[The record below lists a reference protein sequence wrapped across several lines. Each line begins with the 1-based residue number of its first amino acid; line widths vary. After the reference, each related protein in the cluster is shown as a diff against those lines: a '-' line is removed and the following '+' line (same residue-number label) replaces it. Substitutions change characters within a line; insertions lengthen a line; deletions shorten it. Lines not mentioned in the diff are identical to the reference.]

1 MKKKQPNYSSVLIA
15 GGVIF
20 AAGFLFGSLLNRDS
34 NESVLDEVTKKILAN
49 SANQTDQ
56 QTLER
61 AAIDGMLKS
70 LGDKWSQYLPS
81 TGNKSFEESIEGQF
95 SGIGVWIRSDE
106 SGAVSVAGIV
116 PSSPA
121 EFAKI
126 QNGDVIESV
135 DGVSTFNRPLSEVAN
150 LLSGENNT
158 NAILAV
164 KRNDEL
170 LSFNIKRIDL
180 KTNPVRAKIIND
192 GVISIAISEFNRGS
206 ARALRA
212 ALASSG
218 QEITGVI
225 LDLRGNPG
233 GLLVEAVD
241 VAGAFLNGGLVV
253 EFHRSGQ
260 SPEVFNALGNGDS
273 RTPLVVI
280 VDRGTA
286 SAAEVVAA
294 ALQDRNRAIIVGEK
308 TFGKATVQNSESL
321 SNGAEIEL
329 TVGYYITPSG
339 KKLDGQGIEPDIEVS
354 ANEEKFVAEQRALQV
369 LSGLLASVGQR
380 G

>member
-20 AAGFLFGSLLNRDS
+20 AAGFLFGSILNRDS

-95 SGIGVWIRSDE
+95 SGLGVWIRSDE

-164 KRNDEL
+164 KRDDEL

-180 KTNPVRAKIIND
+180 KTNPVEAKILND

-212 ALASSG
+212 ALGSSG

>member
-1 MKKKQPNYSSVLIA
+1 MKSKQPNYSSVLIA

-20 AAGFLFGSLLNRDS
+20 AAGFLFGSVLTRNTDK
-34 NESVLDEVTKKILAN
+34 SVLDEATEKILNN
-49 SANQTDQ
+49 SANQTDK

-95 SGIGVWIRSDE
+95 SGIGLWIRSDE

-135 DGVSTFNRPLSEVAN
+135 DGVSTSNKPLAEVAS
-150 LLSGENNT
+150 LLSGETNT

-164 KRNDEL
+164 KRNEES
-170 LSFNIKRIDL
+170 LSFIVKRTDI
-180 KTNPVRAKIIND
+180 KTNPVTAKILKD

-212 ALASSG
+212 TLASSG
-218 QEITGVI
+218 QERTGVI

-233 GLLVEAVD
+233 GLLVEATD

-253 EFHRSGQ
+253 EFHKAGK

-273 RTPLVVI
+273 KTPLVVL

-308 TFGKATVQNSESL
+308 TFGKATVQDSQSL

-354 ANEEKFVAEQRALQV
+354 STEAKFVAEQRALQV

>member
-15 GGVIF
+15 GGAIF
-20 AAGFLFGSLLNRDS
+20 AAGFLLGSILNKSS
-34 NESVLDEVTKKILAN
+34 NNSIMDEVANKIISN
-49 SANQTDQ
+49 SANQTDKK
-56 QTLER
+56 TLER

-70 LGDKWSQYLPS
+70 LGDKWSQFLPS
-81 TGNKSFEESIEGQF
+81 AGAKSFEESIEGQY

-126 QNGDVIESV
+126 QTGDVITAV
-135 DGVSTFNRPLSEVAN
+135 DGNSTINKSLNEVAG
-150 LLSGENNT
+150 LLSGKNES
-158 NAILAV
+158 NAILSINRNEEALTFNV
-164 KRNDEL
+164 KR
-170 LSFNIKRIDL
+170 SQIKN
-180 KTNPVRAKIIND
+180 NPVTAKILQE
-192 GVISIAISEFNRGS
+192 GVISIAVSEFNRGS

-212 ALASSG
+212 ALASIG
-218 QEITGVI
+218 QERSGII

-233 GLLVEAVD
+233 GLLVEATD
-241 VAGAFLNGGLVV
+241 VAGAFLNGGIVV
-253 EFHRSGQ
+253 EFHRVGKT
-260 SPEVFNALGNGDS
+260 PEVFNALGDGDS
-273 RTPLVVI
+273 KTPLVVI

-308 TFGKATVQNSESL
+308 TFGKATVQDSESL
-321 SNGAEIEL
+321 SDGAEIEL

-339 KKLDGQGIEPDIEVS
+339 KKLDSEGVLPDIEVS
-354 ANEEKFVAEQRALQV
+354 SNQDKNIAEQRALQV
-369 LSGLLASVGQR
+369 LTGLLASVGQR

>member
-1 MKKKQPNYSSVLIA
+1 MKKQQPNYSSVLIA

-20 AAGFLFGSLLNRDS
+20 AAGFLFGSILNRNTSD
-34 NESVLDEVTKKILAN
+34 SVLDEVTKKILAN
-49 SANQTDQ
+49 SATQTDK

-81 TGNKSFEESIEGQF
+81 TGTKSFEESIEGQF
-95 SGIGVWIRSDE
+95 SGIGVWIRSNE

-135 DGVSTFNRPLSEVAN
+135 DGVSTYNKPLSEVAI
-150 LLSGENNT
+150 LLSGDQNT
-158 NAILAV
+158 NAILAI
-164 KRNDEL
+164 KRNDES
-170 LSFNIKRIDL
+170 LSFNVKRTNL
-180 KTNPVRAKIIND
+180 KTNPVTAKILKD

-206 ARALRA
+206 ARALRS
-212 ALASSG
+212 ALASNS
-218 QEITGVI
+218 QSSTGVI

-241 VAGAFLNGGLVV
+241 VAGAFLKGGLIV
-253 EFHRSGQ
+253 EFHRAGK
-260 SPEVFNALGNGDS
+260 SPEVFNAIGNGDS

-329 TVGYYITPSG
+329 TVGYYITPGG

>member
-20 AAGFLFGSLLNRDS
+20 AAGFLFGSILNRDS

-164 KRNDEL
+164 KRDDEL

-180 KTNPVRAKIIND
+180 KTNPVEAKILND

-212 ALASSG
+212 ALGSSG

-339 KKLDGQGIEPDIEVS
+339 KKLEGQGIEPDIEVS

>member
-180 KTNPVRAKIIND
+180 KTNPVEAKILND

-212 ALASSG
+212 ALGSSS

-339 KKLDGQGIEPDIEVS
+339 KKLEGQGIEPDIEVS

>member
-150 LLSGENNT
+150 LLSGESNT

-180 KTNPVRAKIIND
+180 KTNPVRAKILND

-212 ALASSG
+212 ALGSSG

>member
-20 AAGFLFGSLLNRDS
+20 AAGFLFGSILNRDS

-150 LLSGENNT
+150 LLSGESNT

-170 LSFNIKRIDL
+170 LSFNIKRIDI
-180 KTNPVRAKIIND
+180 KTNPVRAKILND

-212 ALASSG
+212 ALGSSS

>member
-1 MKKKQPNYSSVLIA
+1 MKKQQPNYSSVLIA

-180 KTNPVRAKIIND
+180 KTNPVRAKILND

-339 KKLDGQGIEPDIEVS
+339 KKLEGQGIEPDIEVS

>member
-95 SGIGVWIRSDE
+95 SGLGVWIRSDE

-121 EFAKI
+121 EFANI

-150 LLSGENNT
+150 LLSGESNT

-180 KTNPVRAKIIND
+180 KTNPVRAKILND

-212 ALASSG
+212 ALGSSG

>member
-135 DGVSTFNRPLSEVAN
+135 DGVSTFNKPLSEVAN
-150 LLSGENNT
+150 LISGESNT

-180 KTNPVRAKIIND
+180 KTNPVRAKILND

-212 ALASSG
+212 ALGSSG

-260 SPEVFNALGNGDS
+260 SPEVFNAIGNGDS

-339 KKLDGQGIEPDIEVS
+339 KKLDSQGIEPDIEVS
-354 ANEEKFVAEQRALQV
+354 ANEENFVAEQRALQV

>member
-20 AAGFLFGSLLNRDS
+20 AAGFLFGSILNRDS

-56 QTLER
+56 QTLEL

-180 KTNPVRAKIIND
+180 KTNPVEAKILND

-212 ALASSG
+212 ALGTSG

-339 KKLDGQGIEPDIEVS
+339 KKLEGQGVEPDIEVS

>member
-1 MKKKQPNYSSVLIA
+1 MKSKQPNYSSVLIA

-20 AAGFLFGSLLNRDS
+20 AAGFLFGSVLNRNTDK
-34 NESVLDEVTKKILAN
+34 SVLDEATEKILNN
-49 SANQTDQ
+49 SANQTDK

-95 SGIGVWIRSDE
+95 SGIGLWIRSDE

-135 DGVSTFNRPLSEVAN
+135 DGVSTSNKPLAEVAS
-150 LLSGENNT
+150 LLSGETNT

-164 KRNDEL
+164 KRNEES
-170 LSFNIKRIDL
+170 LSFIVKRTDI
-180 KTNPVRAKIIND
+180 KTNPVTAKILKD

-212 ALASSG
+212 TLASSG
-218 QEITGVI
+218 QERTGVI

-233 GLLVEAVD
+233 GLLVEATD

-253 EFHRSGQ
+253 EFHKAGK

-273 RTPLVVI
+273 KTPLVVL

-308 TFGKATVQNSESL
+308 TFGKATVQDSQLL

-354 ANEEKFVAEQRALQV
+354 STEAKFVAEQRALQV

>member
-1 MKKKQPNYSSVLIA
+1 MKNKQPNYSSVLIA

-20 AAGFLFGSLLNRDS
+20 AAGFLFGSVLNRNSD
-34 NESVLDEVTKKILAN
+34 NSVLDEVTEKILSN
-49 SANQTDQ
+49 SANQTDK

-81 TGNKSFEESIEGQF
+81 TGSKSFEESIEGQF
-95 SGIGVWIRSDE
+95 SGIGIWIRSDE

-135 DGVSTFNRPLSEVAN
+135 DGESTFNKPLSEVAS
-150 LLSGENNT
+150 LLSGEKNT
-158 NAILAV
+158 NAILSV
-164 KRNDEL
+164 KRNEES
-170 LSFNIKRIDL
+170 LSFIIKRTDL
-180 KTNPVRAKIIND
+180 KTNPVTAKILKD

-212 ALASSG
+212 TLASNS
-218 QEITGVI
+218 QDRTGVI

-233 GLLVEAVD
+233 GLLVEATD

-253 EFHRSGQ
+253 EFHRAGK

-273 RTPLVVI
+273 KTPLVVL

-308 TFGKATVQNSESL
+308 TFGKATVQDSESL

-339 KKLDGQGIEPDIEVS
+339 KKLDGQGIDPDIEVS

-369 LSGLLASVGQR
+369 LNGLLASVGQR

>member
-1 MKKKQPNYSSVLIA
+1 MKNKQPNYSSVLIA

-20 AAGFLFGSLLNRDS
+20 AAGFLFGSVLNRNSD
-34 NESVLDEVTKKILAN
+34 NSVLDEVTEKILSN
-49 SANQTDQ
+49 SANQTDK

-81 TGNKSFEESIEGQF
+81 TGSKSFEESIEGQF
-95 SGIGVWIRSDE
+95 SGIGIWIRSDE

-135 DGVSTFNRPLSEVAN
+135 DGESTFNKPLSEVAS
-150 LLSGENNT
+150 LLSGEKNT
-158 NAILAV
+158 NAILSV
-164 KRNDEL
+164 KRNEES
-170 LSFNIKRIDL
+170 LSFIIKRTDL
-180 KTNPVRAKIIND
+180 KTNPVTAKILKD

-212 ALASSG
+212 TLASNS
-218 QEITGVI
+218 QDRTGVI

-233 GLLVEAVD
+233 GLLVEATD

-253 EFHRSGQ
+253 EFHRAGK

-273 RTPLVVI
+273 KTPLVVL

-308 TFGKATVQNSESL
+308 TFGKATVQDSESL

-339 KKLDGQGIEPDIEVS
+339 KKLDGQGIDPDIEVS
-354 ANEEKFVAEQRALQV
+354 ANEEKFAAEQRALQV
-369 LSGLLASVGQR
+369 LNGLLASVGQR

>member
-20 AAGFLFGSLLNRDS
+20 AAGFLFGSILNRDS

-56 QTLER
+56 QTLEL

-150 LLSGENNT
+150 LLSGESNT

-180 KTNPVRAKIIND
+180 KTNPVEAKILND

-212 ALASSG
+212 ALGSSG

-253 EFHRSGQ
+253 EFHRSGK

-339 KKLDGQGIEPDIEVS
+339 KKLEGQGIEPDIEVS

>member
-1 MKKKQPNYSSVLIA
+1 MKSKQPNYSSVLIA

-20 AAGFLFGSLLNRDS
+20 AAGFLFGSVLIRNTDK
-34 NESVLDEVTKKILAN
+34 SVLDEATEKILNN
-49 SANQTDQ
+49 SANQTDK

-95 SGIGVWIRSDE
+95 SGIGLWIRSDE

-135 DGVSTFNRPLSEVAN
+135 DGVSTSNKPLAEVAS
-150 LLSGENNT
+150 LLSGETNT

-164 KRNDEL
+164 KRNEEL
-170 LSFNIKRIDL
+170 LSFIVKRTDM
-180 KTNPVRAKIIND
+180 KTNPVTAKILKD

-212 ALASSG
+212 TLASSG
-218 QEITGVI
+218 QERTGVI

-233 GLLVEAVD
+233 GLLVEATD

-253 EFHRSGQ
+253 EFHKAGK

-273 RTPLVVI
+273 KTPLVVL

-308 TFGKATVQNSESL
+308 TFGKATVQDSQSL

-354 ANEEKFVAEQRALQV
+354 STEAKFVAEQRALQV

>member
-1 MKKKQPNYSSVLIA
+1 MKKKQTNYSSVLIA

-135 DGVSTFNRPLSEVAN
+135 DGVSTFNKPLSEVAN
-150 LLSGENNT
+150 LLSGESNT

-180 KTNPVRAKIIND
+180 KTNPVSAKILND

-212 ALASSG
+212 ALGSSS
-218 QEITGVI
+218 QEINGVI

>member
-1 MKKKQPNYSSVLIA
+1 MKKQQPNYSSVLIA

-20 AAGFLFGSLLNRDS
+20 AAGFLFGSILNRNTSD
-34 NESVLDEVTKKILAN
+34 SVLDEVTKKILAN
-49 SANQTDQ
+49 SATQTDK

-81 TGNKSFEESIEGQF
+81 TGTKSFEESIEGQF
-95 SGIGVWIRSDE
+95 SGIGVWIRSNE

-135 DGVSTFNRPLSEVAN
+135 DGVSTYNKPLSEVAI
-150 LLSGENNT
+150 LLSGDQNT
-158 NAILAV
+158 NAILAI
-164 KRNDEL
+164 KRNDES
-170 LSFNIKRIDL
+170 LSFNVKRTNL
-180 KTNPVRAKIIND
+180 KSNPVTAKILKD

-206 ARALRA
+206 ARALRS
-212 ALASSG
+212 ALASNS
-218 QEITGVI
+218 QSSTGVI

-241 VAGAFLNGGLVV
+241 VAGAFLKGGLIV
-253 EFHRSGQ
+253 EFHRVGK
-260 SPEVFNALGNGDS
+260 SPEVFNAIGNGDS

-329 TVGYYITPSG
+329 TVGYYITPGG

>member
-1 MKKKQPNYSSVLIA
+1 MKAKQPNYSSVLIA

-20 AAGFLFGSLLNRDS
+20 AAGFLFGSVLFRDS
-34 NESVLDEVTKKILAN
+34 NQSVLDEVTEKILNN
-49 SANQTDQ
+49 SANQTDK

-95 SGIGVWIRSDE
+95 SGIGIWIRSDE

-135 DGVSTFNRPLSEVAN
+135 DGISTLNKPLAEVAS
-150 LLSGENNT
+150 LLSGEKNS

-164 KRNDEL
+164 KRNEES
-170 LSFNIKRIDL
+170 LSFIVKRTDI
-180 KTNPVRAKIIND
+180 KTNPVTAKILQD

-212 ALASSG
+212 ALASTG
-218 QEITGVI
+218 QERTGVI

-233 GLLVEAVD
+233 GLLVEATD

-253 EFHRSGQ
+253 EFHKAGK

-273 RTPLVVI
+273 KTPLVVL

-308 TFGKATVQNSESL
+308 TFGKATVQDSQSL

-354 ANEEKFVAEQRALQV
+354 SSEAKVVAEQRAFQV

>member
-20 AAGFLFGSLLNRDS
+20 AAGFLFGSVLNRDS

-164 KRNDEL
+164 KRDDEL

-180 KTNPVRAKIIND
+180 KTNPVEAKILND

-212 ALASSG
+212 ALGSSG

>member
-20 AAGFLFGSLLNRDS
+20 AAGFLFGSLLNRSSSD
-34 NESVLDEVTKKILAN
+34 SVLDEVTKKILTN
-49 SANQTDQ
+49 SANQTDR

-81 TGNKSFEESIEGQF
+81 TGTKSFEESIEGQF

-135 DGVSTFNRPLSEVAN
+135 DGISTFNKPLSEVAV
-150 LLSGENNT
+150 LLSGEKNT

-164 KRNDEL
+164 KRNEEL
-170 LSFNIKRIDL
+170 LSFNIKRTDL
-180 KTNPVRAKIIND
+180 KTNPVTAKILDD
-192 GVISIAISEFNRGS
+192 GVIAVAISEFNRGT
-206 ARALRA
+206 ARALRS

-218 QEITGVI
+218 QNITGVI

-233 GLLVEAVD
+233 GLLVEAID

-253 EFHRSGQ
+253 EFHRAGK
-260 SPEVFNALGNGDS
+260 SPEVFNAIGNGDS

-321 SNGAEIEL
+321 STGAEIEL

>member
-20 AAGFLFGSLLNRDS
+20 AAGFLFGSILNRDS

-150 LLSGENNT
+150 LLSGESNT

-180 KTNPVRAKIIND
+180 KTNPVEAKILND

-212 ALASSG
+212 ALGSSG

-339 KKLDGQGIEPDIEVS
+339 KKLEGQGIEPDIEVS

>member
-1 MKKKQPNYSSVLIA
+1 MKKKQPNYSSVLVA

-20 AAGFLFGSLLNRDS
+20 AAGFLFGSILNRDS

-150 LLSGENNT
+150 LLSGESNT

-180 KTNPVRAKIIND
+180 KTNPVEAKILND

-212 ALASSG
+212 ALGSSG

-339 KKLDGQGIEPDIEVS
+339 KKLEGQGIEPDIEVS

>member
-1 MKKKQPNYSSVLIA
+1 MKSKQPNYSSVLIA

-20 AAGFLFGSLLNRDS
+20 AAGFLFGSVLIRNTDK
-34 NESVLDEVTKKILAN
+34 SVLDEATEKILNN
-49 SANQTDQ
+49 SANQTDK

-95 SGIGVWIRSDE
+95 SGIGLWIRSDE

-135 DGVSTFNRPLSEVAN
+135 DGVSTSNKPLAEVAS
-150 LLSGENNT
+150 LLSGETNT

-164 KRNDEL
+164 KRNEES
-170 LSFNIKRIDL
+170 LSFIVKRTDI
-180 KTNPVRAKIIND
+180 KTNPVTAKILKD

-212 ALASSG
+212 TLASSG
-218 QEITGVI
+218 QERTGVI

-233 GLLVEAVD
+233 GLLVEATD

-253 EFHRSGQ
+253 EFHKAGK

-273 RTPLVVI
+273 KTPLVVL

-308 TFGKATVQNSESL
+308 TFGKATVQDSQSL

-354 ANEEKFVAEQRALQV
+354 STEAKFVAEQRALQV

>member
-20 AAGFLFGSLLNRDS
+20 AAGFLFGSLLNSDS

-164 KRNDEL
+164 KRDDEL

-180 KTNPVRAKIIND
+180 KTNPVEAKILND

-212 ALASSG
+212 ALGSSG

-273 RTPLVVI
+273 KTPLVVI

-339 KKLDGQGIEPDIEVS
+339 KKLDGQGVEPDIEVS

>member
-150 LLSGENNT
+150 LLSGESNT

-180 KTNPVRAKIIND
+180 KTNPVRAKILND

-212 ALASSG
+212 ALGSSG

-260 SPEVFNALGNGDS
+260 SPEVFNAIGNGDS

>member
-20 AAGFLFGSLLNRDS
+20 AAGFLFGSILNRDS

-180 KTNPVRAKIIND
+180 KTNPVRAKILND

-212 ALASSG
+212 ALGSSG

-260 SPEVFNALGNGDS
+260 SPEVFNALGDGDS

-339 KKLDGQGIEPDIEVS
+339 KKLEGQGIEPDIEVS

>member
-1 MKKKQPNYSSVLIA
+1 MKSKQPNYSSVLIA

-20 AAGFLFGSLLNRDS
+20 AAGFLLGSFLNRSTDK
-34 NESVLDEVTKKILAN
+34 SVLDEVTEKILNN
-49 SANQTDQ
+49 SANQTDK

-95 SGIGVWIRSDE
+95 SGIGLWIRSDE

-135 DGVSTFNRPLSEVAN
+135 DGISTLNKPLAEVAS
-150 LLSGENNT
+150 LLSGEKNT

-164 KRNDEL
+164 KRNDES
-170 LSFNIKRIDL
+170 LSFIVNRTNI
-180 KTNPVRAKIIND
+180 KTNPVTAKILKD
-192 GVISIAISEFNRGS
+192 GVISIAITEFNRGS

-212 ALASSG
+212 ALASIG
-218 QEITGVI
+218 QERTGVI

-233 GLLVEAVD
+233 GLLVEATD
-241 VAGAFLNGGLVV
+241 AAGAFLNGGLVV
-253 EFHRSGQ
+253 EFHKSGK

-273 RTPLVVI
+273 KTPLVVI

-308 TFGKATVQNSESL
+308 TFGKATVQDSQSL

-354 ANEEKFVAEQRALQV
+354 STEAKFVAEQRALQV

>member
-20 AAGFLFGSLLNRDS
+20 AAGFLFGSILNRDS

-180 KTNPVRAKIIND
+180 KTNPVEAKILND

-339 KKLDGQGIEPDIEVS
+339 KKLEGQGIEPDIEVS

>member
-20 AAGFLFGSLLNRDS
+20 AAGFLFGSILNRDS

-150 LLSGENNT
+150 LLSGESNT

-180 KTNPVRAKIIND
+180 KTNPVEAKILND

-212 ALASSG
+212 ALGSSG

>member
-20 AAGFLFGSLLNRDS
+20 AAGFLFGSLLNSDS

-70 LGDKWSQYLPS
+70 LGDKWSHYLPS

-150 LLSGENNT
+150 LLSGESNT

-180 KTNPVRAKIIND
+180 KTNPVRAKILND

-212 ALASSG
+212 ALGSSG

>member
-20 AAGFLFGSLLNRDS
+20 AAGFLFGSLLNSDS

-150 LLSGENNT
+150 LLSGESNT

-180 KTNPVRAKIIND
+180 KTNPVRAKILND

-212 ALASSG
+212 ALGSSG

-260 SPEVFNALGNGDS
+260 SPEVFKALGNGDS

>member
-20 AAGFLFGSLLNRDS
+20 AAGFLFGSILNRDS

-150 LLSGENNT
+150 LLSGESNT

-180 KTNPVRAKIIND
+180 KTNPVRAKILND

-212 ALASSG
+212 ALGSSG

-260 SPEVFNALGNGDS
+260 SPEVFNALGDGDS

-339 KKLDGQGIEPDIEVS
+339 KKLEGQGIEPDIEVS

>member
-1 MKKKQPNYSSVLIA
+1 MKSKQPNYSSVLIA

-20 AAGFLFGSLLNRDS
+20 AAGFLLGSFLNRSTDK
-34 NESVLDEVTKKILAN
+34 SVLDEVTEKILNN
-49 SANQTDQ
+49 SANQTDK

-95 SGIGVWIRSDE
+95 SGIGLWIRSDE

-135 DGVSTFNRPLSEVAN
+135 DGISTLNKPLAEVAS
-150 LLSGENNT
+150 LLSGEKNT

-164 KRNDEL
+164 KRNDES
-170 LSFNIKRIDL
+170 LSFIVNRTNI
-180 KTNPVRAKIIND
+180 KTNPVTAKILKD

-212 ALASSG
+212 ALASIG
-218 QEITGVI
+218 QERTGVI

-233 GLLVEAVD
+233 GLLVEATD

-253 EFHRSGQ
+253 EFHKSGK
-260 SPEVFNALGNGDS
+260 SPEVFNALVNGDS
-273 RTPLVVI
+273 KTPLVVI

-308 TFGKATVQNSESL
+308 TFGKATVQDSQSL

-354 ANEEKFVAEQRALQV
+354 STEAKFVAEQRALQV

>member
-20 AAGFLFGSLLNRDS
+20 AAGFLFGSILNRDS

-150 LLSGENNT
+150 LLSGESNT

-180 KTNPVRAKIIND
+180 KTNPVRAKILND

-212 ALASSG
+212 ALGSSG

>member
-20 AAGFLFGSLLNRDS
+20 AAGFLFGSILNRDS

-164 KRNDEL
+164 KRDDEL

-180 KTNPVRAKIIND
+180 KTNPVEAKILND

-253 EFHRSGQ
+253 EFHRSGK

-273 RTPLVVI
+273 KTPLVVI

-339 KKLDGQGIEPDIEVS
+339 KKLEGQGIEPDIEVS